1 MQPIIKLLPY
11 QKKWI
16 EDKSRFK
23 IAMQARQTGKTFT
36 TTLEIIDDCILAAAQ
51 NTKRRWIILSR
62 GERQAREAMEVL
74 KQHARAYQFHLE
86 TNEINN
92 VVDQY
97 KVLEVV
103 LSGGSRITAVP
114 ANPDTA
120 RGFSGNVFLDE
131 FAFHQDSKKIWM
143 ALFPV
148 ISAGHKIRIAS
159 TPNGKLN
166 KFYELMTDD
175 SGLWSKHFIDI
186 YEAKKQG
193 LPRDLE
199 ELRMALGDDE
209 AWAQE
214 YELQW
219 LDEAFAWLS
228 FDLIGSCESHIAGNP
243 EYYNGGMTYIGVDVG
258 RRKDLWVATTLE
270 KVGDIF
276 WLREM
281 TILKN
286 QPFAVQSEVLDELIQ
301 KYQPHRV
308 AVDQG
313 GMGEV
318 LVEQWQ
324 NHYGKSRIEGVM
336 FTLKSKQS
344 MAAIIKKTFQEKK
357 IRIPIDADLKLDL
370 HKVQK
375 TVTPAGNVRYE
386 GERDKDGHA
395 DRFWSIA
402 LALHA
407 GTPVVYSKTRVGSR
421 TFSAW

>member
-1 MQPIIKLLPY
+1 MPVIQLLPY

-16 EDKSRFK
+16 EDNSRFK

-36 TTLEIIDDCILAAAQ
+36 STLEIISDCILAA
-51 NTKRRWIILSR
+51 TSGKKKRWIILSR

-74 KQHARAYQFHLE
+74 KQHAKANQFWIE
-86 TNEINN
+86 SKEYPDIVTQDNI
-92 VVDQY
+92 
-97 KVLEVV
+97 LEVS

-175 SGLWSKHFIDI
+175 SGLWSKHLIDI

-193 LPRDLE
+193 LPRDVE
-199 ELRMALGDDE
+199 ELRTALGDDE

-228 FDLIGSCESHIAGNP
+228 FELIGSCESAIAGNP
-243 EYYNGGMTYIGVDVG
+243 DHYSGHTTYIGVDIG
-258 RRKDLWVATTLE
+258 RRRDLWVATVLE
-270 KVGDIF
+270 KVGQIF
-276 WLREM
+276 WLRDM
-281 TILKN
+281 VILKN
-286 QPFAVQSEVLDELIQ
+286 QPFSVQSEVLDQLII
-301 KYQPHRV
+301 KYRPYRV

-324 NHYGKSRIEGVM
+324 QRYGISRIEGVM
-336 FTLKSKQS
+336 FTSKSKQS
-344 MAAIIKKTFQEKK
+344 LASIIKKTFQDNK
-357 IRIPIDADLKLDL
+357 IRIPIDPNLKLDL

-375 TVTPAGNVRYE
+375 TVTLAGNVRYE

-407 GTPVVYSKTRVGSR
+407 GTPLISTVPRANSR
-421 TFSAW
+421 TLSAW

>member
-1 MQPIIKLLPY
+1 MSLVELLPY

-23 IAMQARQTGKTFT
+23 IAMQARQTGKTFG
-36 TTLEIIDDCILAAAQ
+36 TTLEIVDDCVLAASQ
-51 NTKRRWIILSR
+51 GTKRRWIILSR

-74 KQHARAYQFHLE
+74 KQHARAYQFYIDA
-86 TNEINN
+86 NEYDN

-120 RGFSGNVFLDE
+120 RGFSGSVFLDE

-148 ISAGHKIRIAS
+148 ISAGHRIRIAS

-175 SGLWSKHFIDI
+175 SGLWSKHIIDI
-186 YEAKKQG
+186 YEAKRQG
-193 LPRDLE
+193 LPRDLD
-199 ELRMALGDDE
+199 ELRGALGDED
-209 AWAQE
+209 AWSQE

-228 FDLIGSCESHIAGNP
+228 FELISSCESPIAGNP
-243 EYYNGGMTYIGVDVG
+243 EHYSGGTTYIGVDIG
-258 RRKDLWVATTLE
+258 RRRDLWVATVLE
-270 KVGDIF
+270 KVGEVF

-286 QPFAVQSEVLDELIQ
+286 QPFAIQSEVLDELIM
-301 KYQPHRV
+301 KYQPYRV

-324 NHYGKSRIEGVM
+324 QRYGRSRIEGVM
-336 FTLKSKQS
+336 FTMKSKQS
-344 MAAIIKKTFQEKK
+344 MAAVIKKTFQESK
-357 IRIPIDADLKLDL
+357 IRIPINADLKIDL

-375 TVTPAGNVRYE
+375 TVTLAGNVRYE

-407 GTPVVYSKTRVGSR
+407 GVPSTYGKPSIGSR
-421 TFSAW
+421 TVSAW